1 MPDPV
6 PINPL
11 TAARAIQQ
19 ARLVALAI
27 LAGQIVFLGIATF
40 LVANGSRS
48 DAPPVGAPGDPSR
61 TLLAVAMFLFAVLV
75 PIAFLLRRRLLAPV
89 DGGTPAP
96 DLYLKAQIVFFGL
109 CEMPTL
115 MFLVVALVQQD
126 LMPGAPLAMLTIA
139 VQALNLPK
147 VDDLPVG

>member
-1 MPDPV
+1 MPDSV

-11 TAARAIQQ
+11 SPARAIQQ

-27 LAGQIVFLGIATF
+27 LAGQIVFLGIAAY
-40 LVANGSRS
+40 LVANGNGG
-48 DAPPVGAPGDPSR
+48 DAPSGGPPADTSR

-75 PIAFLLRRRLLAPV
+75 PIAFLLRRRLLSPV
-89 DGGTPAP
+89 DGEAPAP

-126 LMPGAPLAMLTIA
+126 LMPGAPLAVLTIM

-147 VDDLPVG
+147 ADDLPGA